1 MAQSGQQEE
10 VIGKAYD
17 LRLIQRL
24 WQFVIPYKRMFFFTM
39 LLLPVQQAF
48 GLAQPYLMKIG
59 SIGISPARISGACRM
74 SCCCFSSP

>member
-59 SIGISPARISGACRM
+59 IDRYIAG
-74 SCCCFSSP
+74 